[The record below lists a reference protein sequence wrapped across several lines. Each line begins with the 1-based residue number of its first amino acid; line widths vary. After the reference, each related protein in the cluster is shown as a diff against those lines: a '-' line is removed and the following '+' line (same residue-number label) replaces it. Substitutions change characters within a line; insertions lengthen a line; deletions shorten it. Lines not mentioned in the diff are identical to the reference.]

1 MALNQYRHS
10 AQVAATFLA
19 PPLIGLAAFS
29 SLHFLELLVGPKAAG
44 LAIKEPEKIGAKR
57 GRWLTC
63 LWSASNLL
71 TQAVTRSN
79 RISRISSISRIC
91 KPFQVDRASPSLHQL
106 SPVRD
111 PRHALLADADSTP
124 VELG

>member
-1 MALNQYRHS
+1 M
-10 AQVAATFLA
+10 AATFLA

-57 GRWLTC
+57 GRLLTC

-71 TQAVTRSN
+71 TQGVAES
-79 RISRISSISRIC
+79 
-91 KPFQVDRASPSLHQL
+91 AE
-106 SPVRD
+106 
-111 PRHALLADADSTP
+111 LA
-124 VELG
+124 ELAE